1 MFKHW
6 LKNKT
11 TQLFFVLWL
20 HISLLNLFFVNKRGI
35 VFLWQNNSE
44 LNTLLTHF
52 VTALTATLFYIA
64 IIKIRLRLAEKKLT
78 LGNNVFV
85 FGSAVMLAL
94 IGFFLF

>member
-1 MFKHW
+1 MFNYG
-6 LKNKT
+6 LKKNT

-20 HISLLNLFFVNKRGI
+20 HISLLNLFYVNKRGI

-44 LNTLLTHF
+44 FNTLLTHF
-52 VTALTATLFYIA
+52 VTALTATIFYIA

-85 FGSAVMLAL
+85 FGSAVMFVL